1 MKTNNLL
8 ITQGVILE
16 DELDP
21 TILEDE
27 LSLIPPLLVPVL
39 TAPGVNAI
47 WQVTYTRCDPGR
59 GA

>member
-21 TILEDE
+21 TILVDE
-27 LSLIPPLLVPVL
+27 LLKGQEIYRNPKDD
-39 TAPGVNAI
+39 
-47 WQVTYTRCDPGR
+47 RKDKR
-59 GA
+59 